1 MKLGTE
7 TSLDK
12 IGYMTDLNSMVHN
25 SETQINDIKKARA
38 LLKSVIKSKPD
49 STSGWIALARIEELD
64 GKIKE
69 ARNIL
74 DQACQKFLT
83 SEDVWLEAA
92 RLTPPDKVGGFLAK
106 AVQNMPTSKKLW
118 MMAARKEE
126 DSKLKAKV
134 FRKALEQLP
143 QEIDLWKECVK
154 LSEPD
159 EAKQLLARAV

>member
-1 MKLGTE
+1 MALDNASEQVKYGTE

-74 DQACQKFLT
+74 DQAC
-83 SEDVWLEAA
+83 
-92 RLTPPDKVGGFLAK
+92 
-106 AVQNMPTSKKLW
+106 
-118 MMAARKEE
+118 
-126 DSKLKAKV
+126 
-134 FRKALEQLP
+134 
-143 QEIDLWKECVK
+143 
-154 LSEPD
+154 
-159 EAKQLLARAV
+159 